1 MKKIIHMSDWHVG
14 YRAFDKRMDILI
26 DNLITEKGDKAGRYV
41 IVVTGDVV
49 NNARQE
55 DSFQIVK
62 KGFGRLKAAGFKH
75 ILVVPGN
82 HDYGTGNK
90 GSKKYVRLF
99 QQTFYGRDVDFPKK
113 DIIEGMAFIGLDS
126 MSAEL
131 NWYDDIFAEG
141 EIGKRQ
147 LQALEQLLQS
157 ADVKKCRKRIIYL
170 HHHPFKWR
178 PFHQLKDSRKLK
190 KILTQAM
197 AAGTSID
204 ALLFGHNHQGHAHHG
219 QWGIDRCYDAGTA
232 TLKPRP
238 KFVKW
243 SPWFTVSAA
252 TRVMDLRQD
261 PQQDYILDL
270 L

>member
-1 MKKIIHMSDWHVG
+1 MKKIIHMSDWHIG
-14 YRAFDKRMDILI
+14 YRAFDKRMDVVI
-26 DNLITEKGDKAGRYV
+26 DNLIIEKGDRAGQYV
-41 IVVTGDVV
+41 IVITGDLV

-55 DSFQIVK
+55 NCFQTVK
-62 KGFGRLKAAGFKH
+62 RGLDQLDEAGFKH

-90 GSKKYVRLF
+90 GSKKFVEIF
-99 QQTFYGRDVDFPKK
+99 QQTFFGREIDFPKK
-113 DIIEGMAFIGLDS
+113 DIIDDVAFLGLDS

-141 EIGKRQ
+141 EIGKHQ
-147 LQALEQLLQS
+147 LQVLEQLLH
-157 ADVKKCRKRIIYL
+157 AKDVNKCRKRIIYL

-197 AAGTSID
+197 AGGISID

-219 QWGIDRCYDAGTA
+219 QWGIERCYDAGTA

-238 KFVKW
+238 SFVKW
-243 SPWFTVSAA
+243 SPWFTISSS
-252 TRVMDLRQD
+252 TRVMDLSQD
-261 PQQDYILDL
+261 PRQDYILNL